1 MAQTVTLEGLRS
13 QQVFSIVGR
22 RLGFSLG
29 NSSHTGEAKFLGGMN
44 GIRVPIT
51 ALTTASTAAED
62 VLAYGIVT
70 FGTSTTGGTT
80 FHSLRSPIPGA
91 EVKLIN
97 LSTGYQAVWLNGG
110 TDTTAVFGVAQG
122 SEGVFM
128 TTATSIKLTGK
139 GAWANLVGLTTALW
153 FVNAQVNTTVT
164 TWGTSIT

>member
-13 QQVFSIVGR
+13 QITVSVFGR

-29 NSSHTGEAKFLGGMN
+29 NSSDSGEARFLTGPK

-51 ALTTASTAAED
+51 ALTTGSTVEED
-62 VLAYGIVT
+62 IPAYGIVT

-80 FHSLRSPIPGA
+80 FHSLLSPVPGA
-91 EVKLIN
+91 EVQLIN
-97 LSTGYQAVWLNGG
+97 LSTGYQQVWLNGG
-110 TDTTAVFGVAQG
+110 ANTTAVVGVAQG
-122 SEGVFM
+122 SEGVYL

-139 GAWANLVGLTTALW
+139 GSWARLTGLTTAVW
-153 FVNAQVNTTVT
+153 AVNAQINTTVT